1 MSIDSGSVRN
11 DESRELRIQRDRER
25 LKAALPTHIGR
36 FLSKLDDSARQRVC
50 NRVAEILDRYEDYF
64 LSSCLARVIYNTV
77 VQEFLGV
84 PHDADFEAGLVSAHL
99 FTRLALPG
107 SQLTLASSAKELNTH
122 WRNERARIMTDAAL
136 PEVDAPT
143 SCTSCPRRAAWL
155 EAAMN
160 ERDHMTPDRLYKLEG
175 PDPKTTK
182 RLLKGESVA
191 EKVVRKLAKALG
203 VPRSDIPND

>member
-36 FLSKLDDSARQRVC
+36 FLGKLDDSARQRVC
-50 NRVAEILDRYEDYF
+50 NRVAEVLDRYEDYF

-136 PEVDAPT
+136 PEVDART
-143 SCTSCPRRAAWL
+143 SRSSYPHRAAWL
-155 EAAMN
+155 KAIMH
-160 ERDHMTPDRLYKLEG
+160 ERDITRNYLYNGLVG
-175 PDPKTTK
+175 PDPATTK
-182 RLLKGESVA
+182 RILKGEPVPP
-191 EKVVRKLAKALG
+191 RTLDKLAKALKMD
-203 VPRSDIPND
+203 RSEVPND